1 MSNNREIIIG
11 TVKENVSLSVFD
23 VATGEILAVIPVGTK
38 DISKP
43 HEIAVTADGNHA
55 FVSLYG
61 DRDYGPNT
69 PDNRLGVVDLRD
81 FSLQGHIDLGLYK
94 GPHGLMTD
102 RDGKIWVTVDHNRCV
117 LVIDPASREIERT
130 IHLGVPGHFLAPS
143 PDGNTVYFSAKEYP
157 EVVVVNVATKTI
169 TNRIALPV
177 GGQALRVSLVG
188 VRLYVG
194 DLYRPLLHVINCS
207 TGEIVDT
214 APLTGVPG
222 WPFNSIDG
230 AIEIVTT
237 YDEAADH
244 GYVELLDA
252 ADPHNR
258 RVIDLPAEPFHALPL
273 RDGRHAL
280 VALANGD
287 IARIDLIEAT
297 LVDGGF
303 SAGGTMPETLL
314 YLAPPA

>member
-1 MSNNREIIIG
+1 MPHSGELIIG
-11 TVKENVSLSVFD
+11 TVKENVSLSIFD
-23 VATGEILAVIPVGTK
+23 AASGEILAAVPVGTK

-43 HEIAVTADGNHA
+43 HEIAVTADGSHA

-69 PDNRLGVVDLRD
+69 PDNRLGIVDLRD
-81 FSLQGHIDLGLYK
+81 YSFVGHIDLGLYK
-94 GPHGLMTD
+94 GPHGMMTD

-117 LVIDPASREIERT
+117 LVIDPVSREIERT
-130 IHLGVPGHFLAPS
+130 VHLGVPGHFLAPS

-157 EVVVVNVATKTI
+157 EVVAVDVATRTVS
-169 TNRIALPV
+169 NRIYLPV
-177 GGQALRVSLVG
+177 GGQALRVAPDG

-194 DLYRPLLHVINCS
+194 DFHRPLLHVIDCAAAQR
-207 TGEIVDT
+207 VDT
-214 APLTGVPG
+214 VPLTGVPG
-222 WPFNSIDG
+222 WPFNSLDG
-230 AIEIVTT
+230 GTVIVTT
-237 YDEAADH
+237 YDETADR

-252 ADPHNR
+252 ADLRHR

-273 RDGRHAL
+273 RDTRHAL
-280 VALANGD
+280 VALANGE
-287 IARIDLIEAT
+287 IAKIDLIDGA

-314 YLAPPA
+314 YLDQPA